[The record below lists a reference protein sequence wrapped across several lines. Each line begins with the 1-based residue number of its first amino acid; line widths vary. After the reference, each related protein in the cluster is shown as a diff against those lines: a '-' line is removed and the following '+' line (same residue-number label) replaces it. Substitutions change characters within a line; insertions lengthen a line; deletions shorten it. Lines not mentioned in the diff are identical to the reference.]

1 MSDYPRLS
9 DMGIVSFDQ
18 IIGYTVNSLDLK
30 DFLRIDFDRP
40 EGSFLPCSRTYD
52 FPRVQKK
59 AAAKS
64 KGSGEV
70 VVMETNPALREA
82 LTELKALIGT
92 REDQRGLAACV
103 LEELQRLEEET
114 TSHCA
119 RIREMVERLV

>member
-1 MSDYPRLS
+1 MSDYPRLT

-30 DFLRIDFDRP
+30 DFLRIDFERP

-59 AAAKS
+59 AAVKS
-64 KGSGEV
+64 EDSNEA

-82 LTELKALIGT
+82 LEELKIIIGV
-92 REDQRGLAACV
+92 REEKRGIAECI
-103 LEELQRLEEET
+103 LEELQRLEDET
-114 TSHCA
+114 RSHSA
-119 RIREMVERLV
+119 RLREMIERLG